1 MVSGQFYFT
10 ILGEELFIFA
20 AIKMPY
26 LCGFW
31 RFANAYIDNCMWGG
45 TLKWTGESKEVG
57 HGIFQATFKGKLK
70 KLS

>member
-31 RFANAYIDNCMWGG
+31 RFANAYYR
-45 TLKWTGESKEVG
+45 LKCE
-57 HGIFQATFKGKLK
+57 GKHVYYK
-70 KLS
+70 VHAKSD